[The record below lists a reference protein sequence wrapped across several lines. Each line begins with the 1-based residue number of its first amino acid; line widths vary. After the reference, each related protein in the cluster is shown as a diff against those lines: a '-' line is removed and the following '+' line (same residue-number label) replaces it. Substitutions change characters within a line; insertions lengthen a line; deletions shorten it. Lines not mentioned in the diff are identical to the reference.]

1 MKIEEMIKKL
11 NTIREIRDMKPICGF
26 EDYLISKSGIVYS
39 LKSNKFLSIGNNATG
54 GYYYVDLYKDGKK
67 YRKRIHVIVME
78 TFSTK
83 PNLSYEI
90 DHKDGNKSNNN
101 LSNLEYVT
109 HAENVRRYH
118 SRKMLTSI

>member
-1 MKIEEMIKKL
+1 
-11 NTIREIRDMKPICGF
+11 
-26 EDYLISKSGIVYS
+26 
-39 LKSNKFLSIGNNATG
+39 
-54 GYYYVDLYKDGKK
+54 
-67 YRKRIHVIVME
+67 ME

-109 HAENVRRYH
+109 HAENIRRYH
-118 SRKMLTSI
+118 SRKILTNI